1 MKQYLCRM
9 LTDQSF
15 PRIGLE
21 FGGRDHSTVIHAC
34 DKIEEELKSM
44 PYEKRKKLLLD
55 YNFRKHTKYGL
66 IIVIIMFV
74 LITIFSS
81 FKTIPTG
88 YVGVKTQFGKVQ
100 DTMLN
105 EGFNFK
111 VPYIEKIINIDCR
124 TQKCE
129 YKDLQKISNIK
140 IAINYN
146 VDKSMANQ
154 LYKEVGTDF
163 NSIIVEPAIF
173 ECVKQGMSQYTAE
186 ELITKRSEVSSIII
200 DLLTQRLS
208 NKGILVTALNITD
221 LSFSA
226 EFDAVIEKKQITEQ
240 QTQQAKYELEK
251 AKVENEKKIENAK
264 AEAEV
269 MKQQN
274 SQITEQ
280 TLRLKELEIKEK
292 LIEKWSGNFPTTML
306 NDNINALFNLGN

>member
-1 MKQYLCRM
+1 MKQNLKKRYEDY
-9 LTDQSF
+9 T
-15 PRIGLE
+15 
-21 FGGRDHSTVIHAC
+21 
-34 DKIEEELKSM
+34 EEEL
-44 PYEKRKKLLLD
+44 KRKKLLLD
-55 YNFRKHTKYGL
+55 YNFRKYTKYGL

-129 YKDLQKISNIK
+129 YQMEASSKDLQKISNIK

>member
-1 MKQYLCRM
+1 
-9 LTDQSF
+9 
-15 PRIGLE
+15 
-21 FGGRDHSTVIHAC
+21 
-34 DKIEEELKSM
+34 M

-55 YNFRKHTKYGL
+55 YNFRKYTKYGL

-129 YKDLQKISNIK
+129 YQMEASSKDLQKISNIK